1 MIFDTHVHYNSD
13 AFSEDRDAVIHS
25 LQAAGVGT
33 VVNIASDI
41 DSLTE
46 CRELGEKYPFLY
58 YTLGIHPS
66 DCGSMTA
73 ETLQQIRIGLLE
85 EKAVAVGEIGLDY
98 YWPQPDRQTQQ
109 HWFRQQLRLAAE
121 MRKPVVIHSRN
132 AAEDTL
138 QILQEEHGGAN
149 GGVIHCYSYSRE
161 MAVEFVKMGFHIG
174 VGGVVTFSNSKRI
187 KKVVQDI
194 PIENIVLETDAPYL
208 APVPFRGKR
217 NTSALLPY
225 VVEAIAELKGMEA
238 EDVIRITEENARRM
252 YRITA

>member
-13 AFSEDRDAVIHS
+13 AFSEDRDVVIHS

-46 CRELGEKYPFLY
+46 CRELG
-58 YTLGIHPS
+58 
-66 DCGSMTA
+66 
-73 ETLQQIRIGLLE
+73 
-85 EKAVAVGEIGLDY
+85 
-98 YWPQPDRQTQQ
+98 
-109 HWFRQQLRLAAE
+109 
-121 MRKPVVIHSRN
+121 VIHSRN
-132 AAEDTL
+132 AAEDTM
-138 QILQEEHGGAN
+138 QILQEEHGGIN

-208 APVPFRGKR
+208 APVKQDYPV
-217 NTSALLPY
+217 S
-225 VVEAIAELKGMEA
+225 VC
-238 EDVIRITEENARRM
+238 RRKACKADKSRK
-252 YRITA
+252 Y

>member
-1 MIFDTHVHYNSD
+1 MGNNNVKLAGMQSCNKVGQLIAFYN
-13 AFSEDRDAVIHS
+13 E
-25 LQAAGVGT
+25 L
-33 VVNIASDI
+33 NI
-41 DSLTE
+41 
-46 CRELGEKYPFLY
+46 G
-58 YTLGIHPS
+58 
-66 DCGSMTA
+66 
-73 ETLQQIRIGLLE
+73 
-85 EKAVAVGEIGLDY
+85 
-98 YWPQPDRQTQQ
+98 
-109 HWFRQQLRLAAE
+109 
-121 MRKPVVIHSRN
+121 
-132 AAEDTL
+132 
-138 QILQEEHGGAN
+138 
-149 GGVIHCYSYSRE
+149 
-161 MAVEFVKMGFHIG
+161 VEFVKMGFHIG

>member
-13 AFSEDRDAVIHS
+13 AFSEDRDVVIHS

-98 YWPQPDRQTQQ
+98 YWPQPDRETQQ

-121 MRKPVVIHSRN
+121 MRKPVVK
-132 AAEDTL
+132 
-138 QILQEEHGGAN
+138 EHGGIN

-252 YRITA
+252 YRFTA